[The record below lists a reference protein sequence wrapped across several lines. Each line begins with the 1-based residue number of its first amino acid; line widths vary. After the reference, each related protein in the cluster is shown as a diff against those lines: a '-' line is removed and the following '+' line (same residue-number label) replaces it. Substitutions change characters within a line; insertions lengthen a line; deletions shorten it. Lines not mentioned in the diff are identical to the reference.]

1 VAPIPGPREL
11 ADVARL
17 EWAVN
22 RALHAADTPR
32 LDLARPATLDQ
43 AAMSQLRFTMH
54 PAVSVLR
61 LEFPADAIG
70 GRLGILPAG
79 RM

>member
-1 VAPIPGPREL
+1 
-11 ADVARL
+11 
-17 EWAVN
+17 
-22 RALHAADTPR
+22 
-32 LDLARPATLDQ
+32 
-43 AAMSQLRFTMH
+43 MSQLRFTMH